1 MTNFQI
7 ISEQFTSVPT
17 TAISDAM
24 DGLNNLDS
32 SIKPLKDS
40 YKISG
45 KALTVKMPIGDN
57 HCVLKALDAAE
68 PGDIIVIDAKG
79 DLSRAVAGDF
89 VLGMAKT
96 LGIGGFVV
104 DGAIRDLEACK
115 ALDFPIFCRG
125 TTIAASNKAGLGEIN
140 SPISC
145 GGVSIEPGDIIV
157 GDCDGVTVV
166 PREKAEIVLADS
178 LEKIKKDEQREASVS
193 GDIDAI
199 KKHLKQ
205 QIAKTAKH

>member
-1 MTNFQI
+1 MTI
-7 ISEQFTSVPT
+7 ETISEQYKSVPT

-24 DGLNNLDS
+24 DGLNNLHS
-32 SIKPLKDS
+32 SIKPLKDT

-45 KALTVKMPIGDN
+45 RALTVKMPIGDN

-89 VLGMAKT
+89 VLGMAKA

-115 ALDFPIFCRG
+115 ALDFPIFCKG
-125 TTIAASNKAGLGEIN
+125 TTIAASNKAGIGEIN
-140 SPISC
+140 IPISC

-166 PREKAEIVLADS
+166 PREKAEKVLADS
-178 LEKIKKDEQREASVS
+178 LEKIKKDEKREASVA
-193 GDIDAI
+193 GDVDAI
-199 KKHLKQ
+199 KKHLKE
-205 QIAKTAKH
+205 QIAKTAKA